1 MNEAYAKAAVST
13 SIVTAL
19 TGGAILIGNRV
30 SPTFRKFITP
40 AGKVGFLVMAG
51 MGTFVLKTQHNLTQ
65 IHRTRAWNK
74 KTTAR
79 VIESP
84 SPNNNVT
91 LYDRCIDLFAE
102 NHFYV
107 LGAAFGV
114 ALPVLGYHFSKH
126 KHIKVSQRAMHTRV
140 AFQGTAISIVL
151 LVALLNYGART
162 VKENR
167 AFENYKQ

>member
-162 VKENR
+162 VKESR

>member
-19 TGGAILIGNRV
+19 TAGGILLGNRL

-51 MGTFVLKTQHNLTQ
+51 MGTFILKTQHNLTQ
-65 IHRTRAWNK
+65 MHRSRAWK
-74 KTTAR
+74 KASAAHA
-79 VIESP
+79 IESP
-84 SPNNNVT
+84 SPVVNVT
-91 LYDRCIDLFAE
+91 LYDRCVDIFAE

-167 AFENYKQ
+167 RLLDEK